1 MFRTTESFQSKDKY
15 QRMLKSHQSFI
26 LTISDVFART
36 LIQPRSISLIINFSP
51 SLFPGKSSRSEDTD
65 DQHVTR
71 RKKASTSICF
81 KVPAAGLGSRPPSII
96 SSTNTTDEGGFN
108 EPSPEIQ
115 AKLKP
120 AYDFDIVAPELPA
133 SPPRRS
139 ANIAGAAAAIRDSEA
154 VLEPLVSEEEPQLN
168 YADLGYRLR
177 PDGTECDEIYG
188 EVDRYQ
194 SANSSSIITNINNN
208 NQPLD
213 LGHGTSSVE
222 SRNAINNI
230 RSQYN
235 TNNNQL
241 PEMIV
246 SNGGSIIDGDDLP
259 MAEMDRVLYASI
271 VPKATGDSSSTIA
284 SSELAFIDLEKD
296 EAKILD
302 CDELSEGEKGYH
314 SPQTILDPT
323 RATLTEY
330 EDDYS
335 NKTLPDPP
343 SLASLRPPPI
353 PEGPPLDLQD
363 VQYADASDNEH
374 DSLVLPDEMT
384 ADEAE
389 RLLSSRYVF
398 RLRNASH
405 SLSPS

>member
-1 MFRTTESFQSKDKY
+1 MIPVSFF
-15 QRMLKSHQSFI
+15 H
-26 LTISDVFART
+26 
-36 LIQPRSISLIINFSP
+36 
-51 SLFPGKSSRSEDTD
+51 LFPGKSSRSEDPD

-81 KVPAAGLGSRPPSII
+81 KVPAAGLGARPPSII
-96 SSTNTTDEGGFN
+96 SSSTTTDEGGFN
-108 EPSPEIQ
+108 EPSPEIK

-120 AYDFDIVAPELPA
+120 AYDFDVIAPDLPA

-139 ANIAGAAAAIRDSEA
+139 LGSAHVATTNGEGAL
-154 VLEPLVSEEEPQLN
+154 LEPLVSAEEEPQLN

-188 EVDRYQ
+188 EVDHYQ
-194 SANSSSIITNINNN
+194 SANSSSIITNNN

-213 LGHGTSSVE
+213 LGHGASSVE
-222 SRNAINNI
+222 SRNAINNT
-230 RSQYN
+230 RSHFN
-235 TNNNQL
+235 LTNNNQQ
-241 PEMIV
+241 PSEAITANGS
-246 SNGGSIIDGDDLP
+246 SNKPDTDDVP

-284 SSELAFIDLEKD
+284 SSELAFMDIEKD

-302 CDELSEGEKGYH
+302 LDELSEGGAEKGYH

-323 RATLTEY
+323 RPTLSEY

-343 SLASLRPPPI
+343 SLISMRPPPI

-363 VQYADASDNEH
+363 VLYADASDNEH

-389 RLLSSRYVF
+389 RLLSSRYVALALSRVHTYVVANRNVSCIF
-398 RLRNASH
+398 RAPS
-405 SLSPS
+405 SPSF